1 MNNEKMDNNK
11 TKTENI
17 ERGSEDSY
25 IGGDHVAV
33 RTDTFAIDEDAL
45 GQNLPK
51 NYYCSIGFIGT
62 VIVNISPASILET
75 WLTYAG
81 IMSREH

>member
-1 MNNEKMDNNK
+1 MNNEKMDSNK
-11 TKTENI
+11 TNTENI

-45 GQNLPK
+45 GKNLPK
-51 NYYCSIGFIGT
+51 NYYRSIGFIGT
-62 VIVNISPASILET
+62 VIVNISPAGILEI